1 MFDEVVMGILA
12 GLGAAVPSGIIGLA
26 VYVLTS
32 LSLYTIAQRRGLHAP
47 WLAWIPVARVY
58 LLGSLSD
65 QYCYILHRQRH
76 SRRKVLLVLAILSA
90 VLSMAAL
97 VMGVMVA
104 VGAVGGVLGGYH
116 GRYILEAMMGPLVGL
131 MGLSLPL
138 CGVAIALAIL
148 RFMAL
153 YDVYKSL
160 DPVNAGLYLVLSILI
175 HPTEAFFLFFNRNK
189 DDGMP
194 PRKKQSQPRQDA
206 GADEPEQPAQDWQ
219 PQPTAEP
226 VPGWQN
232 TSQTED
238 REEDE

>member
-1 MFDEVVMGILA
+1 MTADGDLGIRMAEDLNKRQWKLGWVTRDDIDAMLA
-12 GLGAAVPSGIIGLA
+12 GTYEGVEDEN
-26 VYVLTS
+26 
-32 LSLYTIAQRRGLHAP
+32 P

-65 QYCYILHRQRH
+65 QYCYILRRQRH

-104 VGAVGGVLGGYH
+104 VGAVGGVLGGHH

-194 PRKKQSQPRQDA
+194 PRKKQSQSRQDA

-226 VPGWQN
+226 VPGWQEEN
-232 TSQTED
+232 WEQTE
-238 REEDE
+238 